1 MVVICLKP
9 LSFGVLALLGRIC
22 GEHAFGNQESWFW
35 RGSRHW
41 EEAHRG
47 FQGVWNVLDLCG
59 GYTTVF
65 IS

>member
-1 MVVICLKP
+1 M
-9 LSFGVLALLGRIC
+9 LGRIC
-22 GEHAFGNQESWFW
+22 GEHAVGNQESWSW

-47 FQGVWNVLDLCG
+47 FQGIWNVLDLCG